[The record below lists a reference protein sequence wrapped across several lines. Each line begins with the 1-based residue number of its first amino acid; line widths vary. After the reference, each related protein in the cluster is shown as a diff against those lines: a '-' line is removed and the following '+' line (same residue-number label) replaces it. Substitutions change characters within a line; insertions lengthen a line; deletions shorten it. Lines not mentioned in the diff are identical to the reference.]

1 MGNKSSLE
9 EKVAFIFDHTR
20 NLPLYER
27 NYRKAIPGRRFEID
41 FSFTKY
47 KVGVEVQGGTW
58 LPKSGKSSG
67 HVGAG
72 QTRDFKKMNLFIE
85 NGWLVLQW
93 SSDMIR
99 QDPVFCVDQLKRVLK
114 QRGWKE

>member
-1 MGNKSSLE
+1 MGNKSTLE
-9 EKVAFIFDHTR
+9 EKVIFLLK
-20 NLPLYER
+20 NMGSFPPYKR
-27 NYRKAIPGRRFEID
+27 NYHKAIPDRKLEID
-41 FSFTKY
+41 FAFLDY
-47 KVGVEVQGGTW
+47 YVGVEVQGGTW
-58 LPKSGKSSG
+58 LPKAGKSSG

-85 NGWLVLQW
+85 NGWVVLQW

-99 QDPVFCVDQLKRVLK
+99 QDPAFCVDQLKRVLK